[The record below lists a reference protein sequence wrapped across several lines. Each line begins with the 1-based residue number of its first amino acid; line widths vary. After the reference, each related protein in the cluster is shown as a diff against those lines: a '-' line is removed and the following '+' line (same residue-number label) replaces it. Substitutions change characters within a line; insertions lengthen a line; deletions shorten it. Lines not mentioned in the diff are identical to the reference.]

1 MNVTEL
7 RDDLLR
13 VYQNIE
19 NKKIGLN
26 VAKEKANIA
35 GKVLGSAK
43 VELEYNKL
51 LDNKNKINFLEQK

>member
-1 MNVTEL
+1 MKITDL

-26 VAKEKANIA
+26 LAKEKANIA
-35 GKVLGSAK
+35 GKVLASAK

-51 LDNKNKINFLEQK
+51 IGNKTKIDFLEQ